1 MAACNFSIEFSGTA
15 EDITQK
21 ARQIVEVKGGNF
33 SGDTSTG
40 KFDIS
45 MLGAGIAGSYT
56 VNGNALDITIEE
68 KPFFVPCD
76 TVENYFR
83 YKLSQ

>member
-15 EDITQK
+15 TEITEK
-21 ARQIVEVKGGNF
+21 AKQIVEVKGGTF
-33 SGDTSTG
+33 AGDNEKG
-40 KFDIS
+40 RFDIS
-45 MLGAGIAGSYT
+45 LLGATIAGNYT
-56 VNGNALDITIEE
+56 VNGSALDIIIEE

-83 YKLSQ
+83 YKLSN